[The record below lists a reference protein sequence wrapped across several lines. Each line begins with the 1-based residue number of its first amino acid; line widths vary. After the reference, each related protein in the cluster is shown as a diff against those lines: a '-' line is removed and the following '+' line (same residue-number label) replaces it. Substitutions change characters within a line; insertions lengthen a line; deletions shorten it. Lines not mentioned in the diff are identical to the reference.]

1 MALTADDSGADP
13 LASIVEQFGLHIG
26 RAMGWPP
33 MAGRAAGVLILSER
47 PLTSAEL
54 QEALDAGKGSVS
66 ETTRLLMTNGV
77 VERVKEPGSR
87 HFVYRWRD
95 DAWVGC
101 LQHQLDGT
109 TQLLHLAESAKEHG
123 ADLSAEQQGRLGE
136 MLEYYRFMVSQL
148 ESLLADYTAQWE
160 ARRARS

>member
-1 MALTADDSGADP
+1 MALAADDSGTDP

-33 MAGRAAGVLILSER
+33 MAGRAAGVLLLSEG

-54 QEALDAGKGSVS
+54 QEALGAGKGSVS

-101 LQHQLDGT
+101 LRHQLEAT
-109 TQLLHLAESAKEHG
+109 TRLLHLAESAEEHG
-123 ADLSAEQQGRLGE
+123 AELSAGQRERLGE
-136 MLEYYRFMVSQL
+136 MLDYYRFMVSQL
-148 ESLLADYTAQWE
+148 ESLLSDYTERWE
-160 ARRARS
+160 ARRAQP

>member
-1 MALTADDSGADP
+1 VTLAADDSGADP
-13 LASIVEQFGLHIG
+13 LATIVEQFGLHIG

-54 QEALDAGKGSVS
+54 QETLGAGKGSVS

-101 LQHQLDGT
+101 LRHQLEST
-109 TQLLHLAESAKEHG
+109 TRLLDLAGSAAEHG
-123 ADLSAEQQGRLGE
+123 AELSAGQRERLGE
-136 MLEYYRFMVSQL
+136 MLDYYRFMVSQL
-148 ESLLADYTAQWE
+148 ESLLTDYTARWE
-160 ARRARS
+160 ARRSQP